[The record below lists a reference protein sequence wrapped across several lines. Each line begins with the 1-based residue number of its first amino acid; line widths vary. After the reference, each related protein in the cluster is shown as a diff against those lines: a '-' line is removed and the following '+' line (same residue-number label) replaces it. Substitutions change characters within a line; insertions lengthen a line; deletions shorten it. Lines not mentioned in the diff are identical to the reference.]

1 MLVDDADA
9 IIYSDNKVLSNLPNM
24 VDYTNMAVS

>member
-9 IIYSDNKVLSNLPNM
+9 IIYSDNKVLSNLANM
-24 VDYTNMAVS
+24 FDYTNMAVS